1 MTTWDA
7 GDGSFISHFN
17 EHQHWTF
24 PEHNRKRFVP
34 LNGLIHGFPL
44 ILNGIIS
51 AKENLP
57 ASILNATAYVK
68 SSYLVESTHEVW
80 KLKYCVW
87 AGLVKRPDNQCL
99 CTSFSYQWLGNSGGS
114 TTVVIFGTPCPIY
127 RHASFCVTQSVSLT
141 VPENPSGPPID
152 YFLVLTCAVCGSK
165 LCGLLPGVDRW
176 SSLHDPRVIGPYH
189 RKLWGWPLHYADF
202 IWFLGGLKPKKSRRD
217 PSFSVTQMVKR
228 VW

>member
-1 MTTWDA
+1 MN
-7 GDGSFISHFN
+7 ISRTQPQEICSTQWVDPRGPIN
-17 EHQHWTF
+17 PKWNNICQ
-24 PEHNRKRFVP
+24 
-34 LNGLIHGFPL
+34 G
-44 ILNGIIS
+44 
-51 AKENLP
+51 
-57 ASILNATAYVK
+57 K
-68 SSYLVESTHEVW
+68 SSCINFKCHSICQKLVFSRKYTW
-80 KLKYCVW
+80 SLK
-87 AGLVKRPDNQCL
+87 VKILCLSGISERPDNQCL